1 MSFADRPADAS
12 LCPLR
17 ILPNDVEVFV
27 GRRESAQLLR
37 LVEKRGLAGAD
48 HGAGAVL
55 DEGLA
60 GLHGGVEAVDPGSHL
75 GCLLGGLSG
84 RFHAGE
90 LAASILQEALIHRER
105 AAGERGGR
113 FYYGR
118 SWLRSRGGLSGRRRL
133 DYRRRDSFH
142 SRDFR
147 RDQWLNN
154 RRRCI
159 GNHPRS
165 LARHRES
172 RHFRL
177 NRDGNSFVSGSSLRF
192 IGWGAG
198 FHRRG
203 HDSAGI
209 AKHRFCAPKRIPVF
223 ASGTKA
229 LAGRDAGLRRVAAK
243 AGDGAGNLIQR
254 VHCLAIQRGIVT
266 LLEVLL

>member
-90 LAASILQEALIHRER
+90 LAAGILQEPLIHRER
-105 AAGERGGR
+105 ATGERCRR

-118 SWLRSRGGLSGRRRL
+118 SSNGSGGGLGGSDGASGVFPLLHRHDVSNRAAHDGRL
-133 DYRRRDSFH
+133 RPFFEIRFPLFDGHAFCGGGDGLDFGGRDGVGSNHFAAAGSNLH
-142 SRDFR
+142 G
-147 RDQWLNN
+147 
-154 RRRCI
+154 
-159 GNHPRS
+159 GNLSGWNIRLPDCHLLTLAADGPLDEIRPVRS
-165 LARHRES
+165 L
-172 RHFRL
+172 L
-177 NRDGNSFVSGSSLRF
+177 NGKPGVAIVGN
-192 IGWGAG
+192 
-198 FHRRG
+198 
-203 HDSAGI
+203 
-209 AKHRFCAPKRIPVF
+209 
-223 ASGTKA
+223 
-229 LAGRDAGLRRVAAK
+229 
-243 AGDGAGNLIQR
+243 
-254 VHCLAIQRGIVT
+254 AIHLQ
-266 LLEVLL
+266 L